1 MQWFA
6 IYVFLLDVANWF
18 KISCS
23 ASEFSLQGDYLL
35 GGFFSL
41 NIVLKPE
48 LQSYPVTLECH
59 RYQFD
64 ESSYQMF
71 QVMRFAVEEIN
82 NSTTLLP
89 NVSLGYEIFNH
100 CSDTLNFPS
109 VFSFLS
115 QNGSFPVLRNFNKYQ
130 PKVIAVTGPYDSTT
144 TITVAPFFMMD
155 LIPMVNYGSSSY
167 DLSNKLLYPSFVR
180 TVPSNKDLIDII
192 IRIIKWFRWNWVA
205 FIGSQDDYSQDGLS
219 LFYQYIRGN
228 DICLAYQE
236 SLSFKSDYHATL
248 KTIEKLKIKIIV
260 VFSSEVIA
268 ENLIRAAINYNIRD
282 KVWIAGEGWSMNKML
297 SHEPGIQNI
306 GKIFGI
312 TEQFTSLPGFDKFI
326 NKTRKYS
333 DDDEECS
340 GCEGQSPQEK
350 TCNQVCDNCTKLS
363 SEEILNESTTFCFPV
378 YAAIY
383 SMAHALHNILHCDSS
398 GCNKN
403 VTVYPFMLLKEIKKL
418 NFSLNGRQIKYD
430 VNGDPPVSYAVVLW
444 HPGTSSQV
452 FEVVGTYDTY
462 PEIAFTINS
471 SLILWDNDGSVPFG
485 NCSVECKEGF
495 QREKDRNHDCCFRC
509 KICSSNT
516 YVNHTRDPYTC
527 VPCSTDEWSQEGSIA
542 CQRREIM
549 YLSFTDPLSVL
560 LIASA
565 ASLVLLCIAITILFL
580 YNYNTPVVK
589 SAGGSMCFLMLVSLI
604 MSSISLFFFFGQPT
618 VIRCV
623 FRNMMFC
630 CFYSICL
637 SCLTVRSFQIF
648 CVFKMAAKFPEA
660 YKRWVKHNGQWLV
673 ITIVSVFQFILCVLW
688 VSATAPAPSR
698 DESSYEDQI
707 ILGCSRGNIGIFL
720 VVVFLIVL
728 LSFLCFFFSYMCA
741 DLPKNYNEAKSI
753 TFSILFFYI
762 SWCLYFTANMIS
774 QAVYIQLLYA
784 VAQLSSL
791 YGIMLSYFI
800 PKSYVVVFQ
809 PKKNTQAYFQTS
821 IQNYTQNI
829 SRT

>member
-1 MQWFA
+1 
-6 IYVFLLDVANWF
+6 
-18 KISCS
+18 SGCS
-23 ASEFSLQGDYLL
+23 HSDPFYPGPLVSPLVCSSEFSLQGDYLL
-35 GGFFSL
+35 GGLFSL
-41 NIVLKPE
+41 NIALKPE
-48 LQSYPVTLECH
+48 LQSHPVTLECR
-59 RYQFD
+59 RYHFD
-64 ESSYQMF
+64 EESYQMF

-115 QNGSFPVLRNFNKYQ
+115 QNGSFPIQRNFNKYQ
-130 PKVIAVTGPYDSTT
+130 PNVITVIGPYDSTT

-167 DLSNKLLYPSFVR
+167 DLSNKLLYPSFLR

-219 LFYQYIRGN
+219 LFYQYIRENG
-228 DICLAYQE
+228 ICLAYQGML
-236 SLSFKSDYHATL
+236 SLESDYYATL
-248 KTIEKLKIKIIV
+248 KTIEKLKINIIV
-260 VFSSEVIA
+260 VFSSGVIV
-268 ENLIRAAINYNIRD
+268 ENLVRAAINHNIRD
-282 KVWIAGEGWSMNKML
+282 KVWIASEGWSMNKKL
-297 SHEPGIQNI
+297 SQEPGIQNI

-312 TEQFTSLPGFDKFI
+312 TEQFTSLPGFDQFI

-340 GCEGQSPQEK
+340 GCEGQSSQEK

-363 SEEILNESTTFCFPV
+363 SEEILNESPTFSFPV

-383 SMAHALHNILHCDSS
+383 SVAHALHNVLRCDSNC
-398 GCNKN
+398 CNKN
-403 VTVYPFMLLKEIKKL
+403 VLLKEVKKL
-418 NFSLNGRQIKYD
+418 NFSLNGHQIKYD
-430 VNGDPPVSYAVVLW
+430 INGDPPVSYAVVLW
-444 HPGTSSQV
+444 HPNTGSQV
-452 FEVVGTYDTY
+452 FEVVGTYATY

-471 SLILWDNDGSVPFG
+471 SLILWNNDGSVPFG

-495 QREKDRNHDCCFRC
+495 QREKDRNHECCFRC
-509 KICSSNT
+509 KICPSNT
-516 YVNHTRDPYTC
+516 YINYTRDPYTC
-527 VPCSTDEWSQEGSIA
+527 VPCSTDEWSEEGSIA

-560 LIASA
+560 LLVSA
-565 ASLVLLCIAITILFL
+565 ACLVLLCSAITILFS

-604 MSSISLFFFFGQPT
+604 MSSIGLFFFFGQPM
-618 VIRCV
+618 VIQCV
-623 FRNMMFC
+623 FRNVMFC
-630 CFYSICL
+630 FFYSVCL
-637 SCLTVRSFQIF
+637 SCLAVRSFQIF
-648 CVFKMAAKFPEA
+648 CVFKMATKFPEA
-660 YKRWVKHNGQWLV
+660 YKCWVKHNGQWLV

-688 VSATAPAPSR
+688 GTFRTPAPTR
-698 DESSYEDQI
+698 DESSYADQI
-707 ILGCSRGNIGIFL
+707 ILGCSRGNLGVL
-720 VVVFLIVL
+720 LAVVFLVAL

-784 VAQLSSL
+784 LAQLSSL
-791 YGIMLSYFI
+791 YAILLSYFI
-800 PKSYVVVFQ
+800 PKSYIIVFQ